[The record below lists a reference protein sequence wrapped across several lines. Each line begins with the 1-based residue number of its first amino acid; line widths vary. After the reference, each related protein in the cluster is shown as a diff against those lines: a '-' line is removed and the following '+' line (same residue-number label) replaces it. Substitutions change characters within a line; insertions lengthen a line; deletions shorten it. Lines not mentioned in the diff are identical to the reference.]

1 MRRYLPILAILLAPS
16 AVRAD
21 PVEQIRPFKDADV
34 EKAVNEA
41 LKVWRVP
48 GAAVA
53 VVHETEL
60 ESVLVAYYAG
70 EETPQAELTA
80 FLRELLPL
88 YMVPGRI
95 THLPELPLNA
105 NGKPDRR
112 RLSQSLWAAHARR
125 IN

>member
-1 MRRYLPILAILLAPS
+1 MFLGRLDHQVKVRGQRIELGEVDTALARHP
-16 AVRAD
+16 AVRD
-21 PVEQIRPFKDADV
+21 
-34 EKAVNEA
+34 
-41 LKVWRVP
+41 
-48 GAAVA
+48 AVA

-105 NGKPDRR
+105 NGKVDRTAITAR
-112 RLSQSLWAAHARR
+112 AAHGAGTGS
-125 IN
+125 